1 MCVMV
6 ERKVYLKKLGQLN
19 QLRNAMTNGNKRTN
33 RLVLPLLLLVLTT
46 RKNLISLTL
55 RLIIMTIVGA
65 VLRIAITTTI

>member
-19 QLRNAMTNGNKRTN
+19 QLRNAMTNGNKRIN
-33 RLVLPLLLLVLTT
+33 RLVLPLLLLVLIT

-65 VLRIAITTTI
+65 VIRIAITTTI